1 MVAQSIRPCAVHRGP
16 TLCHSAL
23 SAPHRDDSR
32 KDRGV
37 SARIAE
43 FAKGLV
49 RFALPFASRGTL
61 ITLGF
66 VTALLICERLAF

>member
-1 MVAQSIRPCAVHRGP
+1 
-16 TLCHSAL
+16 
-23 SAPHRDDSR
+23 
-32 KDRGV
+32 V

-43 FAKGLV
+43 FANGLI

-66 VTALLICERLAF
+66 ATALLICERLAF

>member
-1 MVAQSIRPCAVHRGP
+1 MVAQSIGLCAVHKRP
-16 TLCHSAL
+16 TRCHSAL
-23 SAPHRDDSR
+23 SALHRDGSR

-43 FAKGLV
+43 FANGLI

-66 VTALLICERLAF
+66 VTALLICERLAS